1 MSTLKRA
8 VPVALVLLIFLISL
22 GAAKPAVA
30 QEKAVEWHAQWV
42 WPSTGAISVHENQ
55 RIMFR
60 KTFTLSQAPQK
71 GELAIF
77 ADSRYRLWIN
87 GEYIG
92 QGPARAPHGWHYYDT
107 FDVASKLRPGQNAIA
122 VEVLWYGQGE
132 AWYVAPPAAPARFG
146 ALNHGALICQ
156 LDTGSQTVISDGTWR
171 AAEDHAWDWNTPQ
184 MNALGQI
191 EVYHADRAV
200 KGWTEPGFDD
210 HGWIPVAVTRSA
222 WGLTGPPEE
231 PYTHIASRPMAY
243 PLEKETAFAKVID
256 AGISQGGPAT
266 PSFFRRGSPMER
278 LGEEMASEHH
288 SSQPSILSDSASLT
302 NTSMDSYAE
311 IQPAPPGETPY
322 VILDLGHEEDGYL
335 QFSVDASKPATM
347 NIGWS
352 EMMDHGDITANAPGG
367 NYVAQYDV
375 TPGTQHWTMWGWH
388 GMRFVELS
396 FPGLSAPLRF
406 HAGLRFSTANLAHAG
421 AFDSSSPLLT
431 QLWHM
436 GAYTLQL
443 CTLDG
448 TMDCPT
454 REQRQWLGDGEVELR
469 VNGVANGNL
478 DLPRKFLKDA
488 ARDEWRDG
496 AIPMVSD
503 TGENMPLLIDDYIFS
518 FVNALDEYYLETGDK
533 NFVLSVY
540 PSVVRAMMWFQA
552 FRQPDGLLGHVP
564 YWVFLDWS
572 NPDKKGESSILNAL
586 YAHTLENAARLADM
600 AGDQYHARIF
610 RSDAASVRAVFNQ
623 RFWDPSRGLYVD
635 AWDHG
640 RQSGQVGQLANAD
653 AVLYGFAPRARVA
666 SIIAKITDPA
676 RVRVGGLNPA
686 TNQFVL
692 NGQSKTAANTIVQAQ
707 TYGMF
712 FVLEALSQHGNAEM
726 VRKYIEKFWGPMAA
740 AGNGTFWEN
749 FIQKTGTSCHAWSA
763 APTYFLST
771 VILGVRP
778 TKPGYAEYDV
788 APNPVGLEW
797 AKGIVPTVH
806 GHIATDWKWNSSQG
820 DPSFVLHLHNP
831 SGEAARVVL
840 PERNGKGP
848 TSVTLDGKTV
858 SGSVVI
864 KSAGDYTVEGRY

>member
-1 MSTLKRA
+1 MGARKCAVLSTVILSF
-8 VPVALVLLIFLISL
+8 FLIPL
-22 GAAKPAVA
+22 GMAAPASV
-30 QEKAVEWHAQWV
+30 QEKSVEWRAQWI
-42 WPSTGAISVHENQ
+42 WPSTGAISTHDNQ
-55 RIMFR
+55 HIMFR
-60 KTFTLSQAPQK
+60 KTFTLAQAPAK

-77 ADSRYRLWIN
+77 ADSRYRLWVN
-87 GEYIG
+87 GEYVG
-92 QGPARAPHGWHYYDT
+92 QGPARAPHGWHYYDA
-107 FDVASKLRPGQNAIA
+107 FDVAPKLRSGKNVIA
-122 VEVLWYGQGE
+122 VEVLWYGRGE
-132 AWYVAPPAAPARFG
+132 AWYVAPPSAPAEF
-146 ALNHGALICQ
+146 ASVVHGALLCQ
-156 LDTGSQTVISDGTWR
+156 LDAGSEVIGTDATWR

-191 EVYHADRAV
+191 EVYHSDRAV

-210 HGWIPVAVTRSA
+210 SGWIPVAVTRSA

-231 PYTHIASRPMAY
+231 PYTHMAPRPMAY
-243 PLEKETAFAKVID
+243 PLEKETAFAKVVD
-256 AGISQGGPAT
+256 AGVSQGGPAT
-266 PSFFRRGSPMER
+266 PSFFRRGSPLLR
-278 LGEEMASEHH
+278 LGAEMAAEHH
-288 SSQPSILSDSASLT
+288 TSQASILASSSALTSLSP
-302 NTSMDSYAE
+302 NDFAE
-311 IQPAPPGETPY
+311 IQPAPPGQTPY
-322 VILDLGHEEDGYL
+322 VILDLGREEDGYL
-335 QFSVDASKPATM
+335 QFTVESSQRASI

-352 EMMDHGDITANAPGG
+352 EMMDHGDITANEPGG

-375 TPGTQHWTMWGWH
+375 APGTQHWTMWGWH

-421 AFDSSSPLLT
+421 AFDTSSPLLT
-431 QLWHM
+431 KLWHM
-436 GAYTLQL
+436 GAYTFQL
-443 CTLDG
+443 CSFDG

-469 VNGVANGNL
+469 VDGVADGNL
-478 DLPRKFLKDA
+478 DLARKFLKDA

-533 NFVLSVY
+533 DFVLSVY
-540 PSVVRAMMWFQA
+540 PSVVRAMMWFQT

-586 YAHTLENAARLADM
+586 YAHTLENAASLADM

-610 RSDAASVRAVFNQ
+610 RKDAESVRAVFNQ
-623 RFWDPSRGLYVD
+623 RFWDPARGLYVD
-635 AWDHG
+635 AWDNGH
-640 RQSGQVGQLANAD
+640 QSAQVGQLANAD
-653 AVLYGFAPRARVA
+653 AVLFGFAPHDRVA
-666 SIIAKITDPA
+666 GILAKITDPS

-692 NGQSKTAANTIVQAQ
+692 NGQSKSAANTIVQAQ

-712 FVLEALSQHGNAEM
+712 FVLEALSQQGRADM
-726 VRKYIEKFWGPMAA
+726 VRKYIEQFWGPMAA

-763 APTYFLST
+763 APTYFLTT

-778 TKPGYAEYDV
+778 TSPGYSQYDI
-788 APNPVGLEW
+788 APHAAGLNW
-797 AKGIVPTVH
+797 AKGTVPTVH
-806 GHIATDWKWNSSQG
+806 GPIQVDWKWQG
-820 DPSFVLHLHNP
+820 AILTVHVHNP
-831 SGEAARVVL
+831 GGETAHFVA
-840 PERNGKGP
+840 PERGGKAPG
-848 TSVTLDGKTV
+848 SVTLNGKAIKGRALV
-858 SGSVVI
+858 SQS
-864 KSAGDYTVEGRY
+864 GDFTIEAHY